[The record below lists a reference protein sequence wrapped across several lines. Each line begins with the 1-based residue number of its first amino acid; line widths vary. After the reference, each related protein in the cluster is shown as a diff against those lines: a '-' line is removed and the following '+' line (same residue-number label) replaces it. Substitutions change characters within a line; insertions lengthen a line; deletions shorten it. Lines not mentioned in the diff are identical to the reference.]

1 MRSAAV
7 DLASSDYVNSGRRRM
22 GHGVG
27 RAIGSSR
34 APVVPGRGRTF
45 CSSDCALARVCKR
58 AWRQGTDRSISTS
71 GSSGGYGNRAS
82 SNDNTA
88 RTVKVAGI

>member
-1 MRSAAV
+1 
-7 DLASSDYVNSGRRRM
+7 M
-22 GHGVG
+22 GHAERERPKMPVYLDT
-27 RAIGSSR
+27 RNRVLLTRDLYPASLLLV
-34 APVVPGRGRTF
+34 APATLVFTLYRF
-45 CSSDCALARVCKR
+45 ARKR